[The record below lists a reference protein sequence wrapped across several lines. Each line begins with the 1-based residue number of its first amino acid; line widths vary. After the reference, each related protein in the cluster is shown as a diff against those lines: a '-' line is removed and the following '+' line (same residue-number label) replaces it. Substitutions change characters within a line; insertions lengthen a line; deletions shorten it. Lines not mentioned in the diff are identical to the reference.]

1 MKLFNYQFI
10 LLAIAYNTIRSVGA
24 YRVVDVKN
32 CPKIASHPP
41 PMNVHDLRADDIKII
56 AAMGDR

>member
-1 MKLFNYQFI
+1 M
-10 LLAIAYNTIRSVGA
+10 
-24 YRVVDVKN
+24 VDVKN

-41 PMNVHDLRADDIKII
+41 PMNVHDLRADDIKVI

>member
-1 MKLFNYQFI
+1 MKFFSHQFI
-10 LLAIAYNTIRSVGA
+10 SLAIVYNIIRSVGA

-41 PMNVHDLRADDIKII
+41 PMNVHDLRADDIKVI